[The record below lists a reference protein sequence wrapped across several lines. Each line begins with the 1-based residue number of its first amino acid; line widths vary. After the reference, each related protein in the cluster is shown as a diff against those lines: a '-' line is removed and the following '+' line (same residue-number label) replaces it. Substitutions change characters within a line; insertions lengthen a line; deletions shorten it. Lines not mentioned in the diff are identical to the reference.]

1 MTQSVVVEIQTV
13 GQRNS
18 LNQVGLLALQAGVR
32 SNSCTVAVPSRSS
45 SLAVNSLLTA
55 SIRQFSS
62 AECRVRPLSIAAG

>member
-18 LNQVGLLALQAGVR
+18 LNQAGLLALQARVR

-45 SLAVNSLLTA
+45 SLAVNTLLTA
-55 SIRQFSS
+55 SIRQFSP
-62 AECRVRPLSIAAG
+62 AECRLRLLSHAAE

>member
-18 LNQVGLLALQAGVR
+18 LDSTGLLALQAGIR
-32 SNSCTVAVPSRSS
+32 GNSCAVAIPSRSS

>member
-1 MTQSVVVEIQTV
+1 MTQSVVIEIRTV
-13 GQRNS
+13 SQWNS
-18 LNQVGLLALQAGVR
+18 LNQAGLLALQARVR